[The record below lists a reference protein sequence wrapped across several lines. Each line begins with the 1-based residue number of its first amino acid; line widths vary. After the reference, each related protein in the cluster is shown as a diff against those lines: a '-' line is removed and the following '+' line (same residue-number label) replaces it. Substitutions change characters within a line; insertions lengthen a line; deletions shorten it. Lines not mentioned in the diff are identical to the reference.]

1 MSYIKPFEELEFYDD
16 FMFGLVMRDK
26 ELCRKVLEC
35 LMGIKIKQ
43 ISFPEPQKAFEPF
56 YSSHGIR
63 LDVYVQGE
71 NTIYDVELQNKNE
84 SNIGKRSRYYRG
96 MMDID
101 QLLKGQDYSKLK
113 KSVIIFLCRF
123 DPFDRDEPCYTF
135 EYRCNENKNVD
146 LKDSSVVKVFNC
158 TAYENEKNEEVQE
171 FLKFVQTGKPESD
184 LTREIENM
192 VEQQK
197 TVEANKGLYFYM
209 SIHDQDKI
217 IEGEKRGILIGR
229 KEGMNTKALESA
241 KNLIAMNVL
250 THEQIA
256 QAIGLPL
263 EKIEEL
269 AQEMATATTG
279 AE

>member
-1 MSYIKPFEELEFYDD
+1 
-16 FMFGLVMRDK
+16 
-26 ELCRKVLEC
+26 
-35 LMGIKIKQ
+35 
-43 ISFPEPQKAFEPF
+43 
-56 YSSHGIR
+56 
-63 LDVYVQGE
+63 
-71 NTIYDVELQNKNE
+71 
-84 SNIGKRSRYYRG
+84 
-96 MMDID
+96 
-101 QLLKGQDYSKLK
+101 
-113 KSVIIFLCRF
+113 
-123 DPFDRDEPCYTF
+123 
-135 EYRCNENKNVD
+135 
-146 LKDSSVVKVFNC
+146 NC

-217 IEGEKRGILIGR
+217 IEGR
-229 KEGMNTKALESA
+229 KEGMNAKALESA

-269 AQEMATATTG
+269 AQEMPCIKNQATALLHVTG
-279 AE
+279 